1 MEEPTWL
8 GQRPPPL
15 RGTVNGGIV
24 KTQDTDDFFNFLVAC
39 GKFSEKIRLKKDE
52 NHKILQVMFTV
63 LLIAGVLKLSKQ

>member
-1 MEEPTWL
+1 LEEPTWL

-39 GKFSEKIRLKKDE
+39 GKFSEKIQLKKDE
-52 NHKILQVMFTV
+52 NHKICSYVHGFV
-63 LLIAGVLKLSKQ
+63 NCRCFKII